1 MRGRLRQR
9 GLARPFGG
17 RVKRTAEEIKIAK
30 VPGRKGLH
38 IVLISGTTAIVV
50 AKFHGKQ
57 GVDEFQRWH
66 QERTANLTEELMAL
80 PGVAN
85 DATTAEQIR
94 AVLYG

>member
-1 MRGRLRQR
+1 M
-9 GLARPFGG
+9 
-17 RVKRTAEEIKIAK
+17 
-30 VPGRKGLH
+30 
-38 IVLISGTTAIVV
+38 